1 MAENKEI
8 VKRSSI
14 HHYMDLGTEEK
25 PKWERL
31 GKGWSKVNENPNAQT
46 EKTQYIS
53 DDSATTD
60 TTGYE
65 PNYAFECD
73 LMKADGPIKKIYN
86 IVKGRK
92 TFGDCIV
99 KMVHV
104 DAFEETETN
113 KECTAYLEN
122 LAVQVTS
129 IDGEKKM
136 KMTGSF
142 NGQGDGIKGKFNLK
156 TLTFT
161 PDSNGSES
169 SETSAEQTS

>member
-14 HHYMDLGTEEK
+14 HHYMDLGTAEK

-31 GKGWSKVNENPNAQT
+31 GKGWSKVSENPNAQT
-46 EKTQYIS
+46 DSVQYIC

-60 TTGYE
+60 TTSYE

-86 IVKGRK
+86 IVKNRM
-92 TFGDCIV
+92 TYGDCIV
-99 KMVHV
+99 RMVHV
-104 DAFEETETN
+104 DAFEETEDN
-113 KECTAYLEN
+113 KVCTAYLEN
-122 LAVQVTS
+122 LSVQVTS

-142 NGQGDGIKGKFNLK
+142 NGQGDGIKGKFNLD
-156 TLTFT
+156 TLEFT
-161 PDSNGSES
+161 PDTPES
-169 SETSAEQTS
+169 SVAKTLAEQTS